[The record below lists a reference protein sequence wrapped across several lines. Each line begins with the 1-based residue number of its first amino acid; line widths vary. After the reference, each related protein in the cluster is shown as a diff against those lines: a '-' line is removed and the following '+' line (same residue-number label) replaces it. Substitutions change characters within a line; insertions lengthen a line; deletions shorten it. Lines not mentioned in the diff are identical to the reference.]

1 MLLFGSKRMEV
12 MEVWRLLVYF

>member
-1 MLLFGSKRMEV
+1 MLVTALRRMEV